1 MDTTRYLTKE
11 QKVES
16 RAIALK
22 EKLCRWCG
30 LDVKR
35 LSKHRRT
42 FCSDECVHEFNLRS
56 SSSYAREYIGKR
68 DKYTCQLCGLECR
81 GLIRQ
86 LWKYV
91 NEEMPRLKRD
101 NAIYADYKN
110 YRHARKALEVEFFEK
125 RGLPWVNTSNR
136 STFYDIDHI
145 LPVVEGGGKAG
156 EDNLRCL
163 CLICHRKE
171 TALLHKRRKAE
182 RDQG

>member
-1 MDTTRYLTKE
+1 M
-11 QKVES
+11 S
-16 RAIALK
+16 RFITPEEKSVSLK
-22 EKLCRWCG
+22 RAKQEKLCRWCG

-68 DKYTCQLCGLECR
+68 DNYTCQLCGLECR

-110 YRHARKALEVEFFEK
+110 YRHAKQALEVEFFEK
-125 RGLPWVNTSNR
+125 RGLPWVNTHNR

-145 LPVVEGGGKAG
+145 LPVVEGGGQAG
-156 EDNLRCL
+156 EENLRCL
-163 CLICHRKE
+163 CLLCHRKE
-171 TALLHKRRKAE
+171 TKELHQRRKASRNE
-182 RDQG
+182 